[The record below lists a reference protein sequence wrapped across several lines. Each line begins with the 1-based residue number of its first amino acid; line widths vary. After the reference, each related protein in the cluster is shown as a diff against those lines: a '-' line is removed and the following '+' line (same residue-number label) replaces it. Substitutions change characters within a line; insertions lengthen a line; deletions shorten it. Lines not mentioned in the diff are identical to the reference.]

1 LVIVIARDDG
11 WLAFET
17 ITFAPFDTRL
27 VDTSIMSQ
35 IEIDWLNDYHKEVH
49 SKLAPI
55 LKADDLQWLKKSTQ
69 KVA

>member
-1 LVIVIARDDG
+1 VREDD

-35 IEIDWLNDYHKEVH
+35 AEIDWLNDYHQQVH
-49 SKLAPI
+49 TKLAPI
-55 LKADDLQWLKKSTQ
+55 LEADDLHWLERSTQ
-69 KVA
+69 QVA

>member
-1 LVIVIARDDG
+1 MIVIEREDG

-35 IEIDWLNDYHKEVH
+35 AEIDWLNNYHKQVQT
-49 SKLAPI
+49 KLAP
-55 LKADDLQWLKKSTQ
+55 LLEADDLEWLGRSTKQ
-69 KVA
+69 VA